1 MYIGRKIGWAL
12 SRSILYS
19 ASTAVTTLLCV
30 GWGIAVASCIHI
42 LTALLQPNIIV
53 EVIFGFLLGAYV
65 AVPNYGLLAESS
77 ISTGARQKHRMI
89 GTLPVFAYV
98 LTLIALVWLPILGL
112 LLSLG
117 FVGVA
122 GVILIALVSDRGSR
136 MKTVSPPPIPEWAVS
151 GSSPPPTPES
161 TPAPDTVTPSSAR
174 AQRTPTVTACIQT
187 VETDLLKRTLS
198 DSEENSVAELCR
210 GLLSMAMG
218 DEKIVIRLVKLE
230 WPECTDVVDAF
241 RRAQDRWERDHNRF
255 V

>member
-136 MKTVSPPPIPEWAVS
+136 MKTVSPPPIPE
-151 GSSPPPTPES
+151 S